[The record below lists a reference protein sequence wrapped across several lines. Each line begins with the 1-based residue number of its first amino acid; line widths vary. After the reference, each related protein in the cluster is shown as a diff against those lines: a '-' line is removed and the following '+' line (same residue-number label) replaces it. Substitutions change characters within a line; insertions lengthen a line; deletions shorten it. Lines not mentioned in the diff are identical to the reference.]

1 MKISRTWIA
10 LGTSL
15 TIHIALVLALGISLM
30 QSGRVI
36 NRVEVNLEGAA
47 IPSMPPGVQAP
58 SPVAGPEMPRPASM
72 PAAASVAPRL
82 AMSAPSSTVPMSTSF
97 DDDGALP
104 LQVAGGVPG
113 PTSVPLHAARGGGG
127 GSGGAGA
134 GSGPGVA
141 GGGQGSRGA
150 GPSTALAGYLNAIRA
165 RVDAA
170 KRYPQMAQQR
180 RQEGVVVVTFRLSF
194 DGRLLDEPVVT
205 RSSGFRQLDSAA
217 LLAVRRGAPYPSFPL
232 DPKDMKALEIPV
244 KFYLR

>member
-15 TIHIALVLALGISLM
+15 TVHVTLVLALGIGLM
-30 QSGRVI
+30 QSHRTV
-36 NRVEVNLEGAA
+36 NRIEVNLEGAA
-47 IPSMPPGVQAP
+47 VPSMPPGVRAP

-72 PAAASVAPRL
+72 PVAASVAPRL
-82 AMSAPSSTVPMSTSF
+82 AMSAPSAIVPTSTSF

-113 PTSVPLHAARGGGG
+113 PTSVPLHAMRGG

-141 GGGQGSRGA
+141 GGGKGRRGTGS
-150 GPSTALAGYLNAIRA
+150 SSVLANYINAVRA

-180 RQEGVVVVTFRLSF
+180 RQEGVVVVTFRLTPRV
-194 DGRLLDEPVVT
+194 DYWMHLW
-205 RSSGFRQLDSAA
+205 
-217 LLAVRRGAPYPSFPL
+217 
-232 DPKDMKALEIPV
+232 
-244 KFYLR
+244 

>member
-10 LGTSL
+10 LGASL
-15 TIHIALVLALGISLM
+15 TIHIAVVLALGIGLM
-30 QSGRVI
+30 QSRRVV

-47 IPSMPPGVQAP
+47 VPSLPPGVQAP

-82 AMSAPSSTVPMSTSF
+82 AISAPTSTVPTSTSF

-113 PTSVPLHAARGGGG
+113 PTSVPLHAAPGGGR
-127 GSGGAGA
+127 GGAGA
-134 GSGPGVA
+134 GSGPGAA
-141 GGGQGSRGA
+141 GGGQGRRGA
-150 GPSTALAGYLNAIRA
+150 GPSSALAGYLNAIRA